1 MHRKVL
7 TLLWSSKNQ
16 LILGTREP
24 GNKRTQRMSMPSLV
38 GSIPGAWWT
47 GPGLV
52 TASIRNPD
60 MANSQAELGPCHR
73 QLEKELEADTAMAS
87 SWDWV
92 HQQGVGGDARK
103 N

>member
-1 MHRKVL
+1 
-7 TLLWSSKNQ
+7 
-16 LILGTREP
+16 
-24 GNKRTQRMSMPSLV
+24 
-38 GSIPGAWWT
+38 
-47 GPGLV
+47 
-52 TASIRNPD
+52 